1 MFSSLF
7 IGKADYISAVAR
19 EIFPLFGPV
28 APLEALL
35 ESGQCTLRLA
45 ELRTALADEAMLDL
59 AFDPKSEEPWSDAV
73 RLRVE
78 AYTDGLVDALCAQH
92 VPSDRIV
99 CQVARHMALV
109 SGDAT
114 AAAWLEKRGIA
125 WRTEAAAARVCT
137 PPPFSG
143 TPMAR
148 ECFRIASFKALP
160 RFTSQLFLRH
170 PPAGALTPLLS
181 KAGAKRLGD
190 LAVQARRHCLRFAL
204 HREEPALC
212 LSLARAFRDWET
224 AARRMLVAQGWK
236 PEELDRRVARNGKGF
251 LPKLDER
258 WQAAGL
264 EGAGGQEVRGVPAP
278 AGRGLPRQAA
288 CRPAGSAPGA
298 WQDKAGKRA

>member
-99 CQVARHMALV
+99 CQVARHGACFRRRDGRCL
-109 SGDAT
+109 
-114 AAAWLEKRGIA
+114 
-125 WRTEAAAARVCT
+125 
-137 PPPFSG
+137 
-143 TPMAR
+143 AR
-148 ECFRIASFKALP
+148 EAGHSLEDGGRGRPRLHAPAASLP
-160 RFTSQLFLRH
+160 RPSLAGTRRRRH
-170 PPAGALTPLLS
+170 PLPPRPPGPPVLCSSRPCLTY
-181 KAGAKRLGD
+181 
-190 LAVQARRHCLRFAL
+190 
-204 HREEPALC
+204 
-212 LSLARAFRDWET
+212 
-224 AARRMLVAQGWK
+224 
-236 PEELDRRVARNGKGF
+236 LD
-251 LPKLDER
+251 D
-258 WQAAGL
+258 
-264 EGAGGQEVRGVPAP
+264 
-278 AGRGLPRQAA
+278 
-288 CRPAGSAPGA
+288 
-298 WQDKAGKRA
+298 